1 MVLRMSCYLSITVTK
16 YLQQSAYKTER
27 FSKFQSMTDK
37 PCSFGPVAK
46 QQIAAGMHEEE
57 SLFSSKLLQKKE

>member
-1 MVLRMSCYLSITVTK
+1 MFK
-16 YLQQSAYKTER
+16 KKTAK

-46 QQIAAGMHEEE
+46 QQIAAGMHEEG
-57 SLFSSKLLQKKE
+57 SLFSSKLLQKKEQKVPQTPARARMQ

>member
-1 MVLRMSCYLSITVTK
+1 MFK
-16 YLQQSAYKTER
+16 KKTAK

-46 QQIAAGMHEEE
+46 QQIAAGMHEEG